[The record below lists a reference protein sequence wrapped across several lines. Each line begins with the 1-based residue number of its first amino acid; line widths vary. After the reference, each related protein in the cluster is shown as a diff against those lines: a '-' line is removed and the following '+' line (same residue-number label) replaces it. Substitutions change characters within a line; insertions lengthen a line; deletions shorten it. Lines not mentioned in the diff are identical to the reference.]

1 MSNRNQPPIMTQTP
15 PPASTQISSRFLL
28 IAVAFVTCLIVSN
41 ITAVKLISVA
51 DFILPGAIVIF
62 PITYIIGDVLT
73 EVYGYAKAR
82 RVIWMG
88 FLANLFAVA
97 TFALVGILPAA
108 GFWGAQEAY
117 DTILGATP
125 RILAASL
132 IAYLVGE
139 FANSYVLARLKVATE
154 GRFLWVRT
162 ISSTVVGQSL
172 DSAIFIVIA
181 FSGIIPTGA
190 LIMTI
195 VVQAVV
201 KIAYEALATPLT
213 YIVVGWLKRTEGID
227 TFDHDV
233 RFNPFAVSE

>member
-1 MSNRNQPPIMTQTP
+1 MSQTQ
-15 PPASTQISSRFLL
+15 PPASTQISSRLQ
-28 IAVAFVTCLIVSN
+28 IITVAFVTCLIVSN
-41 ITAVKLISVA
+41 ITAVKLITVG
-51 DFILPGAIVIF
+51 DFILPGAIIIF

-88 FLANLFAVA
+88 FAANLFAVA
-97 TFALVGILPAA
+97 TFALVGVLPAA

-139 FANSYVLARLKVATE
+139 FANAYVLARLKVATE

-162 ISSTVVGQSL
+162 IGSTVVGQSL
-172 DSAIFIVIA
+172 DSAIFVAIA
-181 FSGIIPTGA
+181 FSGILPTDA
-190 LIMTI
+190 LIMVI

-213 YIVVGWLKRTEGID
+213 YLVVGWLKRAEGID
-227 TFDHDV
+227 TFDRGV
-233 RFNPFAVSE
+233 RFNPFALTG

>member
-1 MSNRNQPPIMTQTP
+1 MTQTQ
-15 PPASTQISSRFLL
+15 PPASTQVSSRFML
-28 IAVAFVTCLIVSN
+28 IAIAFVTCLIVSN

-88 FLANLFAVA
+88 FMANLFAVV

-108 GFWGAQEAY
+108 GFWDGQEAY
-117 DTILGATP
+117 DAILGATP
-125 RILAASL
+125 RILGASL

-139 FANSYVLARLKVATE
+139 FANAYVLARLKVATE

-162 ISSTVVGQSL
+162 IGSTVVGQSL

-181 FSGIIPTGA
+181 FSGILPTNA
-190 LIMTI
+190 LIMAI

-201 KIAYEALATPLT
+201 KTAYEALATPLT
-213 YIVVGWLKRTEGID
+213 YLVVGWLKRAEGID
-227 TFDHDV
+227 TYDRDA
-233 RFNPFAVSE
+233 RFNPFALTW

>member
-1 MSNRNQPPIMTQTP
+1 MTDTP
-15 PPASTQISSRFLL
+15 PPAATQISSRFLV

-41 ITAVKLISVA
+41 ITAVKLITVA

-97 TFALVGILPAA
+97 TFVVVGALPEA
-108 GFWGAQEAY
+108 GFWGGQVAY

-132 IAYLVGE
+132 IAYLFGE
-139 FANSYVLARLKVATE
+139 FANAYVLARLKVATE
-154 GRFLWVRT
+154 GRFLWLRT
-162 ISSTVVGQSL
+162 ISSTIVGQSL
-172 DSAIFIVIA
+172 DSAIFIVVA
-181 FSGIIPTGA
+181 FAGIWPTKA
-190 LIMTI
+190 LIVAI
-195 VVQAVV
+195 VVQAAA

-213 YIVVGWLKRTEGID
+213 YVVVGWLKRAEGID
-227 TFDHDV
+227 TYDRGV
-233 RFNPFAVSE
+233 RFNPFALTE

>member
-1 MSNRNQPPIMTQTP
+1 MSDTP
-15 PPASTQISSRFLL
+15 PPAKSQISSRFLV

-41 ITAVKLISVA
+41 ITAVKLITVSG
-51 DFILPGAIVIF
+51 FILPGAIVIF

-97 TFALVGILPAA
+97 TFALVGVLPAA

-139 FANSYVLARLKVATE
+139 FANAYVLARLKVATE
-154 GRFLWVRT
+154 GRFLWLRT
-162 ISSTVVGQSL
+162 ISSTIVGQSL

-181 FSGIIPTGA
+181 FAGIIPFGA
-190 LIMTI
+190 LILTI

-201 KIAYEALATPLT
+201 KTAYEALATPLT
-213 YIVVGWLKRTEGID
+213 YLVVGWLKRAEGID
-227 TFDHDV
+227 TYDRGV
-233 RFNPFAVSE
+233 RFNPFAITE

>member
-1 MSNRNQPPIMTQTP
+1 MTDTP
-15 PPASTQISSRFLL
+15 PPASTQFSSRFLL

-97 TFALVGILPAA
+97 TFAMVGVLPAA

-125 RILAASL
+125 RILGASL
-132 IAYLVGE
+132 VAYLVGE
-139 FANSYVLARLKVATE
+139 FANAYVLSRLKVATE

-162 ISSTVVGQSL
+162 IGSTVVGQSL
-172 DSAIFIVIA
+172 DSAIFIVVA
-181 FSGIIPTGA
+181 FSGILPVKVLLT
-190 LIMTI
+190 TI
-195 VVQAVV
+195 VVQAVA
-201 KIAYEALATPLT
+201 KTAYETLATPLT
-213 YIVVGWLKRTEGID
+213 YLVVGWLKRTEGID
-227 TFDHDV
+227 TYDRDV
-233 RFNPFAVSE
+233 RFNPFALTG

>member
-1 MSNRNQPPIMTQTP
+1 MTQTP
-15 PPASTQISSRFLL
+15 PTASTQVSSRFLL

-41 ITAVKLISVA
+41 ITAVKLINVA
-51 DFILPGAIVIF
+51 DFILPGAIIIF

-88 FLANLFAVA
+88 FAANLFAVV
-97 TFALVGILPAA
+97 TFAAVGVLPAA
-108 GFWGAQEAY
+108 GFWDGQEAY
-117 DTILGATP
+117 DAILGATP
-125 RILAASL
+125 RILGASL

-139 FANSYVLARLKVATE
+139 FANAYVLARLKVATE

-162 ISSTVVGQSL
+162 IGSTMVGQSL

-181 FSGIIPTGA
+181 FSGILPTGA
-190 LIMTI
+190 LIMAI

-201 KIAYEALATPLT
+201 KTGYEALATPLT
-213 YIVVGWLKRTEGID
+213 YLVVGWLKRTEGID
-227 TFDHDV
+227 AYDRDV
-233 RFNPFAVSE
+233 RFNPFAMTG

>member
-1 MSNRNQPPIMTQTP
+1 MSDTP
-15 PPASTQISSRFLL
+15 PPAATQISSRFLV

-41 ITAVKLISVA
+41 ITAVKLITVSG
-51 DFILPGAIVIF
+51 FILPGAIVIF

-97 TFALVGILPAA
+97 TFALVGVLPAA

-132 IAYLVGE
+132 IAYLFGE
-139 FANSYVLARLKVATE
+139 FANAYVLARLKVATE
-154 GRFLWVRT
+154 GRFLWLRT
-162 ISSTVVGQSL
+162 ISSTIVGQSL

-181 FSGIIPTGA
+181 FAGIIPFGA
-190 LIMTI
+190 LILTI

-201 KIAYEALATPLT
+201 KTAYEALATPLT
-213 YIVVGWLKRTEGID
+213 YLVVGWLKRVEGID
-227 TFDHDV
+227 TYDRGV
-233 RFNPFAVSE
+233 RFNPFAITE

>member
-1 MSNRNQPPIMTQTP
+1 MTDTP
-15 PPASTQISSRFLL
+15 PPAATHISSRFLV

-41 ITAVKLISVA
+41 ITAVKLITVSG
-51 DFILPGAIVIF
+51 FILPGAIVIF

-82 RVIWMG
+82 RVIWLG
-88 FLANLFAVA
+88 FAANLFAVA
-97 TFALVGILPAA
+97 TFALVGVLPAA

-132 IAYLVGE
+132 AAYLVGE
-139 FANSYVLARLKVATE
+139 FANAYVLARLKVATE
-154 GRFLWVRT
+154 GRFLWLRT

-181 FSGIIPTGA
+181 FAGIIPFGA
-190 LIMTI
+190 LILTI
-195 VVQAVV
+195 VVQAAA
-201 KIAYEALATPLT
+201 KTAYEALATPLT
-213 YIVVGWLKRTEGID
+213 YLVVGWLKRAERID
-227 TFDHDV
+227 TYDRGV
-233 RFNPFAVSE
+233 RFNPFAITE